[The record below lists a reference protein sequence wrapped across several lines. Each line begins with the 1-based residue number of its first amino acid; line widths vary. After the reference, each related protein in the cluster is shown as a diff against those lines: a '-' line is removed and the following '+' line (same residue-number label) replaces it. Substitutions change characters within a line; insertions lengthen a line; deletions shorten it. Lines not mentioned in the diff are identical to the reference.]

1 MRFIRWGRQYK
12 NLAMNL
18 DGRKIQMNHDI
29 YYHATGKPRIKDL
42 KQDIRKM
49 QDRVK
54 KISMQ
59 ISNVNIPSVKLL
71 KKRYDELEKKYDD
84 ENVLK
89 NEFGKTYRYNLVTKS
104 PYVFLKKAIEDSIN
118 IIETRI
124 DLGDLPIRQRRQF
137 ADDLLTRKS
146 CVCGENL
153 ESEIVDDHETNERR
167 KNIY

>member
-1 MRFIRWGRQYK
+1 MT
-12 NLAMNL
+12 NL
-18 DGRKIQMNHDI
+18 DENHYTD
-29 YYHATGKPRIKDL
+29 K
-42 KQDIRKM
+42 
-49 QDRVK
+49 
-54 KISMQ
+54 
-59 ISNVNIPSVKLL
+59 
-71 KKRYDELEKKYDD
+71 KKYDD

-167 KNIY
+167 KNILKFKNSLTGKESRTAVDMRYDFTHEFIEKYDAYHNRRQY

>member
-1 MRFIRWGRQYK
+1 MLIIILKKYNYLKKVISKVTEITSKIQK
-12 NLAMNL
+12 LAWYVDSL
-18 DGRKIQMNHDI
+18 DGDGNEKFSDESRWKEDPDEPDI

-124 DLGDLPIRQRRQF
+124 DFTSIYI
-137 ADDLLTRKS
+137 RKS
-146 CVCGENL
+146 
-153 ESEIVDDHETNERR
+153 RF
-167 KNIY
+167 